1 MKEINQIVNRI
12 ATHSDSLYINVDNNA
27 CEQFNSVINKH
38 IGGKRINF
46 SQRNSYNTRVEAA
59 VVSYNSSGQYLRKM
73 CKQVNKVSPGE
84 PFFFLIYRT
93 DQFEIIILIIK
104 SCTYLNI

>member
-1 MKEINQIVNRI
+1 MEKCGLLNEMKQIVNRI

-27 CEQFNSVINKH
+27 CEQFNSIINKH

-46 SQRNSYNTRVEAA
+46 SQRGSYNNRVEAA

-73 CKQVNKVSPGE
+73 YKHANKISPGKNY
-84 PFFFLIYRT
+84 FIRICIFI
-93 DQFEIIILIIK
+93 
-104 SCTYLNI
+104 